1 MQLPIVS
8 IQLDALSCA
17 RPKNCRLVLCSMF
30 KKSFLLHSVKMI
42 DRSPRCLHQATTVQH
57 FSFQSL
63 EPSAI
68 FNSVLASSFFIS
80 QLPSLTDRVLKK
92 VLIVFLL
99 ISQNP
104 WFATTAVISLT
115 HRGMKHVDSVLSFLS
130 SLLVAKHK
138 INPVV
143 QELWHVIWFQG
154 LKKREQRFK
163 PPLKT

>member
-1 MQLPIVS
+1 MWTLIS
-8 IQLDALSCA
+8 
-17 RPKNCRLVLCSMF
+17 F
-30 KKSFLLHSVKMI
+30 FLLIKLKNRKKNYLFDTMGLFI
-42 DRSPRCLHQATTVQH
+42 TFIGLILHKNFKV
-57 FSFQSL
+57 FQWY
-63 EPSAI
+63 
-68 FNSVLASSFFIS
+68 NSVLASSFFIS

-104 WFATTAVISLT
+104 WFDTTAVISLT